1 MPRMTITLSDEI
13 HQALK
18 EASLRQHRP
27 IAAIIEES
35 LRFRGIK
42 TQAHARALVHAARTR
57 GDLNEVNALSLAVE
71 ETREIRRGK

>member
-1 MPRMTITLSDEI
+1 MPRMTITLSGEI

-42 TQAHARALVHAARTR
+42 TQAHARALVQTARTR
-57 GDLNEVNALSLAVE
+57 GDLSEDNALTLAVE
-71 ETREIRRGK
+71 ETRNVRRGR